1 MDLFYVIKHIST
13 GQIFLL
19 HLSSYGL
26 KILFRYDFFF
36 QSYCYEN
43 KRIHVTWV
51 LKPAM
56 VNRFF
61 QNHLTL
67 KGYEDFQIS
76 VNFL

>member
-36 QSYCYEN
+36 S
-43 KRIHVTWV
+43 V
-51 LKPAM
+51 LLLWKQKNSRDLGVEAS
-56 VNRFF
+56 
-61 QNHLTL
+61 H
-67 KGYEDFQIS
+67 G
-76 VNFL
+76 